1 MAAAPALVPAL
12 PKPSAAPAVSVV
24 IVAYQSGALLAEAV
38 AGLAAQTFRDFEVIL
53 VDNASTDGA
62 PQAVA
67 AAYPALTLID
77 AGSNLGFATAN
88 NLAARQ
94 AKGRWL
100 ALLNPDAMPEPG
112 WLVELLA
119 AAGRHADTLCF
130 ASLQLDAAD
139 LTRLD
144 GAGDVMTSAGIPF
157 RGGYHR
163 KRPKTLP
170 EGQVFSAC
178 GAAMLIDRELF
189 LGLGGFDERFFCYC
203 EDVDL
208 GYRLRLAGEQARLAP
223 LAVVRHVGS
232 ATLGVRSDFALFH
245 GTRNRVWTFVKN
257 TPGLMLW
264 LTLPLH
270 IGVTAGLLLLHLRRR
285 DHGPVIKGIRAALA
299 DLKPVWV
306 QRAAIQA
313 GRKTSA
319 IDILR
324 VMAVDPIAFLG
335 RRIVIREE
343 G

>member
-77 AGSNLGFATAN
+77 AGSNLG
-88 NLAARQ
+88 
-94 AKGRWL
+94 
-100 ALLNPDAMPEPG
+100 
-112 WLVELLA
+112 
-119 AAGRHADTLCF
+119 F